1 MNGLEAIKFMEQG
14 NVVKADCI
22 GGSFL
27 FKIENGIVKYK
38 PYTGDWEYKETEHFC
53 LSNEYEEYIEPK
65 SLTGWERLK
74 DRGKYCYITASGSF
88 LNSTEDGCDY
98 DDLMYGRANYFS
110 TEEKA
115 EEINFKQTLFRKLQ
129 RFSDENGGN
138 DIDWGNP
145 CSKKFFIAYK
155 DGKLFYDWMSET
167 RYFGQVYFDSTE
179 SVRKAIALFHDD
191 LIKYFTYE

>member
-1 MNGLEAIKFMEQG
+1 MNGIEAIELMKQG
-14 NVVKADCI
+14 K
-22 GGSFL
+22 
-27 FKIENGIVKYK
+27 IVKRVDCDLK
-38 PYTGDWEYKETEHFC
+38 FRINNNRVEEVVDIGSIQWNFQVNE
-53 LSNEYEEYIEPK
+53 EYEEYIEPK
-65 SLTGWERLK
+65 ALTGWERVVEK
-74 DRGKYCYITASGSF
+74 DRYCYITPSGDF

-110 TEEKA
+110 TKEKA

-138 DIDWGNP
+138 EIDWGNP

-167 RYFGQVYFDSTE
+167 RYFGQVYFDSIE